1 MNIIVENTDFNNED
15 ITDVLNVSHVAF
27 NGVTIDEDNCRVF
40 VNFDTI
46 VYTDDRMIIG
56 DDSERFLALS
66 FPLEYNDEDL
76 GDTDPED
83 FFFKFKSIES
93 RGLIYT
99 NIDNRLAISCFRRSE
114 LDFDNDICND
124 FYIYAADIVEAIV
137 KKPEDEYKDVSI
149 INFQLDDFAKV
160 MDVLHRLTSTNVNE
174 IEAFDFDEI
183 NHLVYMDNATIKRS
197 SGSILTK
204 VKNIFC
210 TDIDE
215 NVKKITAIIDNYH
228 LTFSDDAETPDEVH
242 DYYTVL
248 PLIMEID
255 SVNPNNFDDGV
266 LLKDEKELGAAI
278 SKLEDDVY
286 LCKDIVPVNY
296 SINTAIP
303 STDFCFTYG
312 NRNDLDDITCILVS
326 SGQYSTLYNCIA
338 DYVRYGG
345 NMKSVV
351 ED

>member
-1 MNIIVENTDFNNED
+1 MNIIVENTDFKTED

-27 NGVTIDEDNCRVF
+27 NGVTIDEENRRVF
-40 VNFDTI
+40 ANFDTI
-46 VYTDDRMIIG
+46 VYSDDP
-56 DDSERFLALS
+56 DDSDSERFLALS
-66 FPLEYNDEDL
+66 FPLEYNDDDL

-99 NIDNRLAISCFRRSE
+99 NIDNRLAISCFRRSK
-114 LDFDNDICND
+114 LDFKNDICDN
-124 FYIYAADIVEAIV
+124 FFLYAADIVEAIM
-137 KKPEDEYKDVSI
+137 KEPEDKYKEVSI

-160 MDVLHRLTSTNVNE
+160 MDILHRLTSTNVNE

-183 NHLVYMDNATIKRS
+183 NHLVYMDSATVKRS
-197 SGSILTK
+197 SGNILAK

-228 LTFSDDAETPDEVH
+228 LTFSDDADSPDEVH

-255 SVNPNNFDDGV
+255 SVNPDNFDDGI

-296 SINTAIP
+296 SISAAIP

-312 NRNDLDDITCILVS
+312 NRNDLDDNTCILVN
-326 SGQYSTLYNCIA
+326 SGEYNDLYNYITN
-338 DYVRYGG
+338 YVRYGG
-345 NMKSVV
+345 NLKSVV